1 MTNRAE
7 AHGKV
12 LTLLHAFS
20 SFFDLCQLMD
30 EDEETGHNSV
40 QAVLATRAPTTIL
53 KHVGPLRTFCEWLAK
68 SGGLPPFPE
77 KIVWSFVHC
86 VLKMPRT
93 AASTLDTCLKAI
105 KWSYYALGLKV
116 QLDVF
121 QSARINGLA
130 AKALQNK
137 SSWDPASPLQVS
149 EVLQL
154 HAIASDATM
163 SLIDRCG
170 AIHFLAMLY
179 GRARASDVKCI
190 KPLLIDKCGS
200 ESWHHSFIE
209 LGTLHHKTSRLDAQR
224 RRILP
229 LVIPGIGIA
238 NVPFGQLLLEL
249 REEAGL
255 RNDGTDVPFLPA
267 PQPDGS
273 WSSDPLS
280 SSEITR
286 WLRHLLARPA
296 SEKPLSSHSLKVT
309 TLMWCSKFGMLRETK
324 RVLGHHA
331 DAAKGSDAVYGR
343 ELQSAA
349 LREYVLILEA
359 VASGKFFPDQ
369 TRSGHFAPGWSREA
383 ILNAASVPTAE
394 PTPPPDVAAD
404 QDDALAVVSDDS
416 DSDEDETE
424 VPLFWA
430 HPTSQILRRTTL
442 GSAMFLCGR
451 PCGDHYRR
459 VPLARAQ
466 VYPQCSKCFAKS
478 SLE

>member
-1 MTNRAE
+1 M
-7 AHGKV
+7 

-20 SFFDLCQLMD
+20 SFFDLCQLME

-137 SSWDPASPLQVS
+137 SPWDPASPLQVS

-154 HAIASDATM
+154 HAIASDTTM

-229 LVIPGIGIA
+229 LVIPGIGILMY
-238 NVPFGQLLLEL
+238 LLVNCCWNCAKKPGFEMMVL
-249 REEAGL
+249 
-255 RNDGTDVPFLPA
+255 TCH
-267 PQPDGS
+267 S
-273 WSSDPLS
+273 C
-280 SSEITR
+280 
-286 WLRHLLARPA
+286 RPR
-296 SEKPLSSHSLKVT
+296 SRMEV
-309 TLMWCSKFGMLRETK
+309 
-324 RVLGHHA
+324 
-331 DAAKGSDAVYGR
+331 GR
-343 ELQSAA
+343 
-349 LREYVLILEA
+349 LILYRL
-359 VASGKFFPDQ
+359 VRLLDGYDTCCIVLPL
-369 TRSGHFAPGWSREA
+369 RSPYRA
-383 ILNAASVPTAE
+383 
-394 PTPPPDVAAD
+394 
-404 QDDALAVVSDDS
+404 
-416 DSDEDETE
+416 
-424 VPLFWA
+424 
-430 HPTSQILRRTTL
+430 TL
-442 GSAMFLCGR
+442 
-451 PCGDHYRR
+451 
-459 VPLARAQ
+459 
-466 VYPQCSKCFAKS
+466 
-478 SLE
+478 